1 MNSVSLQQKPT
12 RNKWEILILIWVAF
26 FLNQADRQAFNIVLP
41 LIQAPLS
48 EGGLALTD
56 SQVGSIATIFNL
68 FYAVLVPLG
77 GWLGDKMSRKWIL
90 SLTLL
95 FWSVATMFTGLCSSF
110 IALVIMRSVA
120 TGGGEALFG
129 PNYLPLLAE
138 YHKKTRAIA
147 MAIVQIA
154 YYIGVIASGWLAGWI
169 GQTYGWRWTFIV
181 FGAVGIVHGTLM
193 AWRLKDAPKA
203 QDNTTEPAKEKVSL
217 LDGFRAIFTTPTAC
231 FMAIGYAALIF
242 VITGYLTWMPT
253 YMHDTFGMEPKDAGF
268 QSMLWT
274 HGFAAIGI
282 LIAGFIAD
290 RISTKRLEWR
300 MYIQGIGLICA
311 VPFILLMGN
320 ATSATLVCVGLA
332 GFGLF
337 RSLFDA
343 NTYVVMFDVIPPKY
357 HSSTSGVLIMFGFG
371 VGSLSPIILA
381 LIKEHASLSTGISI
395 LGLIWLVAGVVM
407 LVGSKL
413 FYRKDFEKIQSLNK

>member
-1 MNSVSLQQKPT
+1 MTATSTSNS
-12 RNKWEILILIWVAF
+12 RNKWEILLLIWVAF

-41 LIQAPLS
+41 LIRDDI
-48 EGGLALTD
+48 GLTD
-56 SQVGSIATIFNL
+56 VQIGLIATIFNL
-68 FYAVLVPLG
+68 FYAILVPLG
-77 GWLGDKMSRKWIL
+77 GWLGDKVSRKWIL

-110 IALVIMRSVA
+110 IALVIMRSIA

-138 YHKKTRAIA
+138 YHKKTRAVA

-181 FGAVGIVHGTLM
+181 FGIVGILHGLIM
-193 AWRLKDAPKA
+193 IWRLKDGVSSKDIPA
-203 QDNTTEPAKEKVSL
+203 EPGKEKSSL

-231 FMAIGYAALIF
+231 FMAFGFAALIF
-242 VITGYLTWMPT
+242 VLTGYLTWMPA
-253 YMHDTFGMEPKDAGF
+253 YMHENFGMTLADAGF

-274 HGFAAIGI
+274 HCFAAAGI
-282 LIAGFIAD
+282 LIAGRIAD
-290 RISTKRLEWR
+290 MIGTKRLEWR
-300 MYIQGIGLICA
+300 MYMQGIGLILA
-311 VPFILLMGN
+311 APFILLMGN
-320 ATSATLVCVGLA
+320 STELWLTSVGLA

-357 HSSTSGVLIMFGFG
+357 HSSASGVLIMFGFG
-371 VGSLSPIILA
+371 VGSFAPIALGAIKQYATLSV
-381 LIKEHASLSTGISI
+381 GISI
-395 LGLIWLVAGVVM
+395 LGILWLIAGVVVI
-407 LVGSKL
+407 VGSKL
-413 FYRKDFEKIQSLNK
+413 FYRKDFKKVQQNNEE